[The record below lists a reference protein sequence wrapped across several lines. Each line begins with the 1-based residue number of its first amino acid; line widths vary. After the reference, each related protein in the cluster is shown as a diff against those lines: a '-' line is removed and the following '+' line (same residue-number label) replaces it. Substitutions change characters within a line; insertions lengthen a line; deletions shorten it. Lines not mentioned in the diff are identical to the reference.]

1 MRISMQNIKSDHQ
14 NIIKR
19 SEKDKLQAYFL
30 GLLIMVLLII
40 ENIFHIVLNVSMF
53 PLIILTS
60 IVGLLINANI
70 YVKIRGNKELKNLI
84 CTATHND
91 LDLEHLMNMNQDDL
105 KKIEW
110 IKLSKSEYALDYVR
124 LVMCVYTCVALC
136 LPSVM
141 LTFFT

>member
-1 MRISMQNIKSDHQ
+1 MQNIKSDHQ

-30 GLLIMVLLII
+30 GLLIM
-40 ENIFHIVLNVSMF
+40 
-53 PLIILTS
+53 

>member
-1 MRISMQNIKSDHQ
+1 MRISMQNIKSDYQ
-14 NIIKR
+14 NIIKQ
-19 SEKDKLQAYFL
+19 SERDKLQAYFL

-91 LDLEHLMNMNQDDL
+91 IDLERLMNMNQDDL

-110 IKLSKSEYALDYVR
+110 IKLSKAEYALDYVR
-124 LVMCVYTCVALC
+124 LGMCVYTCVALC
-136 LPSVM
+136 FPSVM
-141 LTFFT
+141 LTYFT

>member
-1 MRISMQNIKSDHQ
+1 MRISMQNIKNDYQ

-91 LDLEHLMNMNQDDL
+91 IDLEHLMNMNQDDL

-110 IKLSKSEYALDYVR
+110 IKWL
-124 LVMCVYTCVALC
+124 
-136 LPSVM
+136 
-141 LTFFT
+141 FTTSCT